1 MGSAKY
7 TELGVFLRSRRD
19 RIRPADVGLPS
30 GPRRRVPG
38 LRRDEVAQLA
48 GASVEYYIEL
58 ERGAGSQ
65 PSEQMLAALARALRL
80 TADERDYLYHL
91 ADRPVPVHGGATA
104 HVHPG
109 MLDLL
114 DRLTSTPAQV
124 ITDLHVTLVQ
134 NPLAVA
140 LLGDHS
146 GFRGVRASFVHRWF
160 TEPDARRLYPEADHE
175 AQSRAFVA
183 DLRAAAAR
191 RAGNDLE
198 ARSMIRSLLEV
209 SAEFAAQSS
218 GATSDSAPT
227 ASPRWLR
234 MGAATVD
241 IVGGPVRSG
250 LGTVTAQTPSLRTV
264 AGSRR
269 RVLSSAAPASA
280 VPHLAGG
287 VGEQGYA
294 DPGPGEGQP
303 AADPVVDRVAFYRDV
318 LGRPTTPTRTSCAA
332 PRSPRPDA
340 VLRVQRRSGGATG
353 GRRNGSSPRRR
364 PGDPRVQRER
374 GRGLTAA
381 EHVTESY
388 SS

>member
-1 MGSAKY
+1 MMGVGSAKY

-19 RIRPADVGLPS
+19 RIRPAAVGLPS

-48 GASVEYYIEL
+48 GASVDYYIEL

-91 ADRPVPVHGGATA
+91 ADRPVPVHGGAA
-104 HVHPG
+104 SHVHPG

-160 TEPDARRLYPEADHE
+160 TEPGARRLYPESDHE

-209 SAEFAAQSS
+209 SAEFAALWADHDVAFRRDDRKRIVHPALGVIEVNCVNLFSEDGRQRLLWFTPAV
-218 GATSDSAPT
+218 GTDSAELLDLLAVVGT
-227 ASPRWLR
+227 QE
-234 MGAATVD
+234 
-241 IVGGPVRSG
+241 IV
-250 LGTVTAQTPSLRTV
+250 Q
-264 AGSRR
+264 
-269 RVLSSAAPASA
+269 
-280 VPHLAGG
+280 
-287 VGEQGYA
+287 
-294 DPGPGEGQP
+294 
-303 AADPVVDRVAFYRDV
+303 
-318 LGRPTTPTRTSCAA
+318 PTR
-332 PRSPRPDA
+332 
-340 VLRVQRRSGGATG
+340 
-353 GRRNGSSPRRR
+353 
-364 PGDPRVQRER
+364 
-374 GRGLTAA
+374 
-381 EHVTESY
+381 
-388 SS
+388 